1 MDNIQKLIAST
12 EINHGGVKATEQ
24 RLEVMARV
32 IEVLV
37 ERLKT
42 IELLLPTGLVLD
54 AEIKTGDK
62 DTILT
67 CLDGIDDEI
76 QQAFQQA
83 NEIAGEI

>member
-1 MDNIQKLIAST
+1 
-12 EINHGGVKATEQ
+12 
-24 RLEVMARV
+24 MARV

-54 AEIKTGDK
+54 AEIKTVDK